1 MKIDT
6 IKKACVSLFF
16 ILGISMIS
24 TAQTVNGLVVDVN
37 GLPMP
42 GVVVKADVSGIGTST
57 NAEGHFQ
64 LALKENDQSLSFS
77 FVGYQPKEVKIGGRT
92 TINVV
97 MREATQELGDVV
109 VVGYGHQKKVSVT
122 GAISTTPVENL
133 TSIPVV
139 TLSNA
144 VGGQLQ
150 GVTTRN
156 TSGEPGADASI
167 LIRGMGTWTDA
178 TPLILVDG
186 VERDINLVNPH
197 DVESISVLKDASA
210 TAVYGVRGAN
220 GVVLINTKKG
230 RAGAPHVTFRT
241 EYAIRQGTR
250 FPDYIDGYEFASLMN
265 EACENEGKPIP
276 WTEYDLQTFRD
287 GSDPYMY
294 PNVNWT
300 DAVYKHVTDQMINT
314 LSVSGGSERVKYYL
328 SARQTSEGGLYNT
341 DKSLDYDTN
350 ARLHRYNL
358 LSNID
363 VNVTRDLSLSLG
375 LSSSI
380 QHRTYPGR
388 SSGDIYNQTKYTS
401 PIEIP
406 QQNPDG
412 SVSGTATMDNPWAMA
427 TQSGY
432 QTMYIN
438 TLQGTFSARL
448 DLSRFVTKGLA
459 LSGKFSF
466 DSYGAAW
473 TNRLIAYKRFRYDG
487 VDALEGEDIYF
498 DLEPTRSGAM
508 VTSTASAATRQ
519 TYLDFAVNYDRTFA
533 AHQVGAMLVAN
544 RQEKINMLAG
554 NEMENIPRRSQGIA
568 FRTTYNYDNRYFL
581 EVNAGYNGSE
591 NFKKG
596 HRYGFF
602 PAVSAGWML
611 TNEKFWHVD
620 AISKLK
626 LRISHGK
633 VGNDYMGTRFAYLT
647 TINKYAA
654 GYPWGSSQISEGGYS
669 EGQTGSDDVTWET
682 AVKTNA
688 GLDLAL
694 FNNLINLQVDFF
706 LEKRSGIFLQR
717 QSVPTFAGYQGGA
730 LPYAN
735 LGKVDNKGFDV
746 RLEINKRT
754 DWGLQYSL
762 FGTFSFARN
771 KIVENDIPPQRYD
784 YLNSQGH
791 RIGQVWGLESLGFF
805 TNDDIATIASEDVL
819 VNSGAMDNC
828 DRTIPKQ
835 TFQTTVREGDLRYK
849 DQNGDGIIN
858 DDDRVAIGYGS
869 IPEIMYGFGGTVKY
883 KAWDFTIFFN
893 GVGHR
898 TNFLDG
904 ASMMPFSLEY
914 PAYNVLREYYDN
926 RYIPATADNPTP
938 DNSHAKYPAVI
949 AANNPNNYRTST
961 QYMRSAA
968 YLRLQNLE
976 IGYSLPSVLL
986 KRVGISQLRIFAN
999 GDNLLVWDKIKIIDP
1014 EMDQTGTYPKQ
1025 RVINMGVQIDF

>member
-1 MKIDT
+1 MMTVGRKL
-6 IKKACVSLFF
+6 LFF
-16 ILGISMIS
+16 LSFFLWCVQTSTSQTISGI
-24 TAQTVNGLVVDVN
+24 VVDVV
-37 GLPMP
+37 GEPMP
-42 GVVVKADVSGIGTST
+42 GVFITAEKSKNSTVTDVNGYYQIVVKEID
-57 NAEGHFQ
+57 
-64 LALKENDQSLSFS
+64 KSLLVS
-77 FVGYQPKEVKIGGRT
+77 FVGFQTKEVQIGGRS
-92 TINVV
+92 TINIV
-97 MREATQELGDVV
+97 MREATQVLEDVV

-144 VGGQLQ
+144 IGGQLQ
-150 GVTTRN
+150 GITTRN

-220 GVVLINTKKG
+220 GVVLITTKKG
-230 RAGAPHVTFRT
+230 RAGTPHVSFRT

-276 WTEYDLQTFRD
+276 WSEYDLQKYLD

-300 DAVYKHVTDQMINT
+300 NAIYKQVTNQMVNT

-363 VNVTRDLSLSLG
+363 VSVTRDLSLSLG

-380 QHRTYPGR
+380 QQRTYPGR
-388 SSGDIYNQTKYTS
+388 SAGDIYNQTKYTS

-432 QTMYIN
+432 QTMYVN
-438 TLQGTFSARL
+438 TLQGTFSARI
-448 DLSRFVTKGLA
+448 DLSRFVTKGLSV
-459 LSGKFSF
+459 SGKFSF
-466 DSYGAAW
+466 DSYSEAW
-473 TNRLIAYKRFRYDG
+473 TNRLIAYKRYRYDG
-487 VDALEGEDIYF
+487 TDALTGEDMYF

-508 VTSTASAATRQ
+508 VTSTASVATRQ
-519 TYLDFAVNYDRTFA
+519 TYLDVAINYDRTFD

-554 NEMENIPRRSQGIA
+554 SELDNIPRRSQGIA

-581 EVNAGYNGSE
+581 EFNAGYNGSE

-647 TINKYAA
+647 TINKLAA
-654 GYPWGSSQISEGGYS
+654 GYPWGSAHIVEGGYS
-669 EGQTGSDDVTWET
+669 EGKTGSSDVTWET

-688 GLDLAL
+688 GIDLA
-694 FNNLINLQVDFF
+694 FFKNLISLQIDFF
-706 LEKRSGIFLQR
+706 MEKRSGIFLQR
-717 QSVPTFAGYQGGA
+717 QSVPTFAGYQGNS
-730 LPYAN
+730 LPFGN
-735 LGKVDNKGFDV
+735 LGKVDNKGIDA

-754 DWGLQYSL
+754 ASGLEYSL

-771 KIVENDIPPQRYD
+771 KIIENDIPPQRYD

-805 TNDDIATIASEDVL
+805 TNDDIATIAAEDDL
-819 VNSGAMDNC
+819 VSNGTMENS

-835 TFQTTVREGDLRYK
+835 TFQTIVRAGDLRYK
-849 DQNGDGIIN
+849 DQNGDGIVN

-883 KAWDFTIFFN
+883 DAWDFTIFFN
-893 GVGHR
+893 GVAHR

-938 DNSHAKYPAVI
+938 DNSNAKYPAVI

-968 YLRLQNLE
+968 FLRLQNME
-976 IGYSLPSVLL
+976 IGYSIPTDML
-986 KRVGISQLRIFAN
+986 KRIGISRLRFFAN
-999 GDNLLVWDKIKIIDP
+999 GENLLVWDKIKIIDP

-1025 RVINMGVQIDF
+1025 RIINLGVQVDF